1 MKTSTSLFKKLAV
14 CIVSLSIVKRCI
26 SHLCCVNGTG
36 IQTVTKCFIPSASNT
51 IIQEASHY
59 AKQC

>member
-14 CIVSLSIVKRCI
+14 CIVSLSIVKR
-26 SHLCCVNGTG
+26 LFLTCVIGTG